1 MKLRQFVYLGIVGA
15 IYLLGTEPVKAEGGG
30 KLDQVVDKKTLRIH
44 AENALTQT
52 QLPITKIPQLS
63 DIQRSNT
70 TVKEWLAQ
78 ETQQNQTIL
87 VSEVRLLTTSDGLE
101 VILETTAS
109 DKLQTSVKS
118 EGNILTVDIPNAQ
131 LRLASGDSFLSQK
144 PVAGIT
150 EITVI
155 NQDSNTIRVTVT
167 GEAGLP
173 KIQLSDSDRG
183 LIFEVT
189 PAVSSTEQP
198 QTPDTDQ
205 PSSET
210 APTQPSAQSDE
221 PIELTVTGTRF
232 EIPIEDAPQSIQVV
246 PRQVLEDRGAVR
258 LDEFTDNVSG
268 VQRETG
274 GDGFGSSGFIIRGF
288 SDVYENLRNG
298 FRSQGGFPR
307 DLANIDRVEVLKG
320 PAAALYGGG
329 FQSGVVNILTKKPL
343 DEPRYEVKATVGSY
357 DFYRGELDLTGPLV
371 ENRSLLYR
379 LNVAYQDQGSFRDFL
394 NYKNFFV
401 APSLTWN
408 IGPRTTLSF
417 DYEYFDADYSDDE
430 TFRAEPEF
438 LQISPK
444 TYLGEPDLA
453 SERYTAHTLSL
464 EFSHEFNDNWQYRLG
479 FNTLWQDVFDEGATR
494 SGRLQAD
501 RRTLNRE
508 FARRTNDLENLTLRN
523 EILGKFN
530 TGSVRHNLLFGVDY
544 SRLEYAY
551 TFSSAPIASID
562 IFNPIYGARP
572 TAALSLDSN
581 GAYGDETLGVYL
593 QDLVELLPNL
603 KFLAGVRFDNVNG
616 FFEDR
621 ETNTTI
627 NEVNDSKFSPRLG
640 IVYQPG
646 DTTTLYT
653 SWSNSFTPQIFGRN
667 SNGEQFEPVTSEQ
680 YEVGIRQEFLERRL
694 SVNLALF
701 QITRQNVATQDP
713 SSDDF
718 NDRIQ
723 TGEQRSRGVELDISG
738 EILPGWKLIST
749 YAYTDAQV
757 TKDNEI
763 PVGDRLP
770 NVPYN
775 SASLWTTYE
784 IQSGNLQGLGAGL
797 GIVYVGDRQGGL
809 PNTITIPSY
818 VRTDAALFYRRPQF
832 EARLN
837 FKNLFDTN
845 YYDATDGTSINPQ
858 EPFTVIGS
866 FSYKF

>member
-1 MKLRQFVYLGIVGA
+1 LKLRHFRYLGIAGSVC
-15 IYLLGTEPVKAEGGG
+15 LLLWSESVKAQGKE
-30 KLDQVVDKKTLRIH
+30 KLDQINLIPEYTVFNEGIK
-44 AENALTQT
+44 AEV
-52 QLPITKIPQLS
+52 PITEIPQLS
-63 DIQRSNT
+63 DIQRPHTS
-70 TVKEWLAQ
+70 VKDWLAQ
-78 ETQQNQTIL
+78 GQKQNQVIL
-87 VSEVRLLTTSDGLE
+87 VTGVSLNTSENSLE
-101 VILETTAS
+101 VILETLTS
-109 DKLQTSVKS
+109 DQLQTVVKS
-118 EGNILTVDIPNAQ
+118 EGNNFIVDIPNAQ
-131 LRLASGDSFLSQK
+131 LKLSTGELFRQEK
-144 PVAGIT
+144 PTAGIT
-150 EITVI
+150 DIVVT
-155 NQDSNTIRVTVT
+155 NQDTNTIRVTVT
-167 GEAGLP
+167 GETSLP
-173 KIQLSDSDRG
+173 KVELDDSDKG
-183 LIFEVT
+183 LIFVVT
-189 PAVSSTEQP
+189 PATTSAQQP
-198 QTPDTDQ
+198 QTPDTPPANTTEQ
-205 PSSET
+205 GEEP
-210 APTQPSAQSDE
+210 
-221 PIELTVTGTRF
+221 PIELVVTGTRF
-232 EIPIEDAPQSIQVV
+232 ETPIEDTPQSIQVI

-268 VQRETG
+268 IQRVTG
-274 GDGFGSSGFIIRGF
+274 GDGLGSSGFIIRGF
-288 SDVYENLRNG
+288 SDGFENLRNG

-307 DLANIDRVEVLKG
+307 DLANIDQVEVLKG

-329 FQSGVVNILTKKPL
+329 FQSGIVNILTKKPL

-379 LNVAYQDQGSFRDFL
+379 LNVAYQDQGSFRNFL
-394 NYKNFFV
+394 NYKSFFV

-408 IGPRTTLSF
+408 IGPRTSLSF
-417 DYEYFDADYSDDE
+417 DYEYLNTDYPDDE

-444 TYLGEPDLA
+444 TYLGEPDLDN
-453 SERYTAHTLSL
+453 EKFTAHSLSL
-464 EFSHEFNDNWQYRLG
+464 EFSHEFSDNWQYRLG

-508 FARRTNDLENLTLRN
+508 FTRRTNDLQNLTLRN

-551 TFSSAPIASID
+551 TFSSAPIAPID

-572 TAALSLDSN
+572 TAALSLN
-581 GAYGDETLGVYL
+581 FNEAYGDNTLGIYL
-593 QDLVELLPNL
+593 QDIVEVLPNL
-603 KFLAGVRFDNVNG
+603 KVLAGVRFDNVNG
-616 FFEDR
+616 FYEDR
-621 ETNTTI
+621 ETNTSI
-627 NEVNDSKFSPRLG
+627 NEVSDSEFSPRLG

-646 DTTTLYT
+646 DTTTLYA

-667 SNGEQFEPVTSEQ
+667 SNGEQFEPVTSQQ
-680 YEVGIRQEFLERRL
+680 YEVGIRQEFLDQRL
-694 SVNLALF
+694 SANLALF
-701 QITRQNVATQDP
+701 QITRQNVATTDP
-713 SSDDF
+713 NSSDPF
-718 NDRIQ
+718 ATIQ
-723 TGEQRSRGVELDISG
+723 TGEQRSRGVELDING
-738 EILPGWKLIST
+738 EILPGWKMILT

-845 YYDATDGTSINPQ
+845 YYDATDGTTINPQ

-866 FSYKF
+866 FSYRF

>member
-1 MKLRQFVYLGIVGA
+1 MLKLRHFSCLWIAGI
-15 IYLLGTEPVKAEGGG
+15 ICLLCSESVQAQEKEKLVKINLNPEYTVSKEGTKAE
-30 KLDQVVDKKTLRIH
+30 V
-44 AENALTQT
+44 
-52 QLPITKIPQLS
+52 PITQIPRIS
-63 DIQRSNT
+63 DIQRPHTSA
-70 TVKEWLAQ
+70 KDLLAQ
-78 ETQQNQTIL
+78 QQNQVIL
-87 VSEVRLLTTSDGLE
+87 VTGVNLNTSENSFE
-101 VILETTAS
+101 VILETPLP
-109 DKLQTSVKS
+109 KQLQAVANS
-118 EGNILTVDIPNAQ
+118 EGNNFIVDIPNAQ
-131 LRLASGDSFLSQK
+131 LKLSTGELFRQEK
-144 PVAGIT
+144 PIAGIT
-150 EITVI
+150 DVVVT
-155 NQDSNTIRVTVT
+155 NQNANTIRVTVT
-167 GEAGLP
+167 GEMGLP
-173 KIQLSDSDRG
+173 KVELYESDKG
-183 LIFEVT
+183 LIFVVT
-189 PAVSSTEQP
+189 PVTTSTQQP
-198 QTPDTDQ
+198 QTPDTPPANTREQ
-205 PSSET
+205 GEEP
-210 APTQPSAQSDE
+210 
-221 PIELTVTGTRF
+221 PIELVVTGTRI
-232 EIPIEDAPQSIQVV
+232 EVPIQDTPQSIQVI
-246 PRQVLEDRGAVR
+246 PRQVLEDRGVVR

-268 VQRETG
+268 VQRITG
-274 GDGFGSSGFIIRGF
+274 GDGFGTSGFIIRGF
-288 SDVYENLRNG
+288 SDQFENLRNG

-343 DEPRYEVKATVGSY
+343 DEPRYEVKATVGSF
-357 DFYRGELDLTGPLV
+357 DFYRGEVDLTGPLV
-371 ENRSLLYR
+371 ENQSLLYR

-394 NYKNFFV
+394 NYENFFI

-417 DYEYFDADYSDDE
+417 DYEYVDADYLDDE
-430 TFRAEPEF
+430 IFRAEPEF

-453 SERYTAHTLSL
+453 SERFTAHSL
-464 EFSHEFNDNWQYRLG
+464 VLGFSHEFSDNWQYRLG

-508 FARRTNDLENLTLRN
+508 FTRRTNDLENLTLRN

-551 TFSSAPIASID
+551 TFSSAPIAPID

-572 TAALSLDSN
+572 TAALSLNSN
-581 GAYGDETLGVYL
+581 EAYGDDTLGIYL
-593 QDLVELLPNL
+593 QDIVEVLPSL
-603 KFLAGVRFDNVNG
+603 KILAGVRFDNVNG
-616 FFEDR
+616 FYEDR
-621 ETNTTI
+621 ETNTSI
-627 NEVNDSKFSPRLG
+627 NEVSDSKFSPRFG

-646 DTTTLYT
+646 DTTTLYA

-667 SNGEQFEPVTSEQ
+667 SSGEPFEPVTSEQ
-680 YEVGIRQEFLERRL
+680 LEVGIRQELFDKKLL
-694 SVNLALF
+694 AGLALY
-701 QITRQNVATQDP
+701 QITRENVATTDP
-713 SSDDF
+713 NSDDF
-718 NDRIQ
+718 FDRIQ

-738 EILPGWKLIST
+738 EISPGWKIIAN

-757 TKDNEI
+757 TEDNLI

-797 GIVYVGDRQGGL
+797 GIVYVGERQGGL
-809 PNTITIPSY
+809 PNTVTVPSY
-818 VRTDAALFYRRPQF
+818 VRTDAALFYRRRQF

-837 FKNLFDTN
+837 FKNLFDID
-845 YYDATDGTSINPQ
+845 YYDANDFSSINPQ

>member
-1 MKLRQFVYLGIVGA
+1 MRRLQLRQFFCVGIAGT
-15 IYLLGTEPVKAEGGG
+15 IYLLGIGTAKAQN
-30 KLDQVVDKKTLRIH
+30 D
-44 AENALTQT
+44 ENISKI
-52 QLPITKIPQLS
+52 PITNISQIS
-63 DIQRSNT
+63 DIKRPHTN
-70 TVKEWLAQ
+70 VKEWLAQ
-78 ETQQNQTIL
+78 QQTQIIQVTGVSLNQT
-87 VSEVRLLTTSDGLE
+87 SNGLE

-109 DKLQTSVKS
+109 DKLQTSLNS
-118 EGNILTVDIPNAQ
+118 EGNILSVDIPNAQ

-155 NQDSNTIRVTVT
+155 NQDSNTIRVTVI
-167 GEAGLP
+167 GETGLP
-173 KIQLSDSDRG
+173 KVELDDTDNG
-183 LIFEVT
+183 LIFVVT
-189 PAVSSTEQP
+189 PITTSTRQP
-198 QTPDTDQ
+198 QTPQTNQAD
-205 PSSET
+205 SET
-210 APTQPSAQSDE
+210 PAAQPSAQNDE
-221 PIELTVTGTRF
+221 PIELVVTGTRF
-232 EIPIEDAPQSIQVV
+232 EVPIQDTPQSIQVI

-268 VQRETG
+268 VQRITG
-274 GDGFGSSGFIIRGF
+274 GDGLGSSGFIIRGF

-307 DLANIDRVEVLKG
+307 DLANIDRIEVLKG

-329 FQSGVVNILTKKPL
+329 FQSGIVNILTKKPL

-379 LNVAYQDQGSFRDFL
+379 LNVAYQNQGSFRDFL
-394 NYKNFFV
+394 NYKSFFV

-408 IGPRTTLSF
+408 ISQRTSLSF
-417 DYEYFDADYSDDE
+417 DYEYLNTDYPDDE

-438 LQISPK
+438 LRISPK

-453 SERYTAHTLSL
+453 SERFTAHSLSL
-464 EFSHEFNDNWQYRLG
+464 EFSHEFSDNWQYRLG

-508 FARRTNDLENLTLRN
+508 FTRRTNDLENLTLRN

-551 TFSSAPIASID
+551 TFSSAPIAPID

-572 TAALSLDSN
+572 TAALSLNSN
-581 GAYGDETLGVYL
+581 EAYGDDTLGIYL
-593 QDLVELLPNL
+593 QDIVEVLPSL
-603 KFLAGVRFDNVNG
+603 KILAGVRFDNVNG
-616 FFEDR
+616 FYEDR
-621 ETNTTI
+621 ETNTSI
-627 NEVNDSKFSPRLG
+627 NEVSDSKFSPRFG

-646 DTTTLYT
+646 DTTTLYA

-667 SNGEQFEPVTSEQ
+667 SNGEQFKPVTSEQ
-680 YEVGIRQEFLERRL
+680 YEVGIRQEFLDQRL
-694 SVNLALF
+694 SANLALF
-701 QITRQNVATQDP
+701 QITRQNVATTDP
-713 SSDDF
+713 NSSDPF
-718 NDRIQ
+718 ARIQ
-723 TGEQRSRGVELDISG
+723 TGEQRSRGVELDING
-738 EILPGWKLIST
+738 EILPGWKMILT

-757 TKDNEI
+757 TEDNRI

-818 VRTDAALFYRRPQF
+818 VRTDAALFYRRRQF

-858 EPFTVIGS
+858 EPFTLIGS
-866 FSYKF
+866 FSYRF

>member
-1 MKLRQFVYLGIVGA
+1 MQLRQFFCVGIAGT
-15 IYLLGTEPVKAEGGG
+15 IYLIGIGTAKAQN
-30 KLDQVVDKKTLRIH
+30 D
-44 AENALTQT
+44 ENISKI
-52 QLPITKIPQLS
+52 PITNISQIS
-63 DIQRSNT
+63 DIKRPHTN
-70 TVKEWLAQ
+70 VKEWLAQ
-78 ETQQNQTIL
+78 QQAQIIQVTGVSLNQT
-87 VSEVRLLTTSDGLE
+87 SNGLE

-109 DKLQTSVKS
+109 DKLQTSLNS
-118 EGNILTVDIPNAQ
+118 EGNILSVDIPNAQ

-155 NQDSNTIRVTVT
+155 NQDSNTIRVTVI
-167 GEAGLP
+167 GETSLP
-173 KIQLSDSDRG
+173 KVELDDSENG
-183 LIFEVT
+183 LIFVVT
-189 PAVSSTEQP
+189 PITTSAQQP
-198 QTPDTDQ
+198 QTPQTNQAD
-205 PSSET
+205 SET
-210 APTQPSAQSDE
+210 PATQPSAQNDE
-221 PIELTVTGTRF
+221 PIELVVTGTRF
-232 EIPIEDAPQSIQVV
+232 EIPIQDTPQSIQVI

-268 VQRETG
+268 VQRITG
-274 GDGFGSSGFIIRGF
+274 GDGLGSSGFIIRGF

-329 FQSGVVNILTKKPL
+329 FQSGIVNILTKKPL

-379 LNVAYQDQGSFRDFL
+379 LNVAYQNQGSFRDFL
-394 NYKNFFV
+394 NYKSFFV

-408 IGPRTTLSF
+408 ISQRTSLSF
-417 DYEYFDADYSDDE
+417 DYEYFNTDYPDDE

-438 LQISPK
+438 LRISPK

-453 SERYTAHTLSL
+453 NENFTAHSLSL
-464 EFSHEFNDNWQYRLG
+464 EFSHEFSDNWQYRLG

-501 RRTLNRE
+501 RRTLNRQ
-508 FARRTNDLENLTLRN
+508 FTRRTNDLENLTLRN

-551 TFSSAPIASID
+551 TFSSAPIAPID

-572 TAALSLDSN
+572 TAALSLNSN
-581 GAYGDETLGVYL
+581 EAYGDDTLGIYL
-593 QDLVELLPNL
+593 QDIVEVLPSL
-603 KFLAGVRFDNVNG
+603 KILAGVRFDNVNG
-616 FFEDR
+616 FYENR
-621 ETNTTI
+621 ETNTSI
-627 NEVNDSKFSPRLG
+627 NEVSDSKFSPRLG

-646 DTTTLYT
+646 NTTTLYA

-667 SNGEQFEPVTSEQ
+667 SNGEQFKPVTSEQ
-680 YEVGIRQEFLERRL
+680 YEVGIRQEFLDQRL
-694 SVNLALF
+694 SANLALF
-701 QITRQNVATQDP
+701 QITRQNVATTDP
-713 SSDDF
+713 NSSDPF
-718 NDRIQ
+718 ARIQ
-723 TGEQRSRGVELDISG
+723 TGEQRSRGVELDING
-738 EILPGWKLIST
+738 EILPGWKMILT

-757 TKDNEI
+757 TEDNRI

-818 VRTDAALFYRRPQF
+818 VRTDAALFYRRRQF

-858 EPFTVIGS
+858 EPFTLIGS
-866 FSYKF
+866 FSYRF

>member
-1 MKLRQFVYLGIVGA
+1 LIFVV
-15 IYLLGTEPVKAEGGG
+15 TPV
-30 KLDQVVDKKTLRIH
+30 
-44 AENALTQT
+44 
-52 QLPITKIPQLS
+52 
-63 DIQRSNT
+63 
-70 TVKEWLAQ
+70 
-78 ETQQNQTIL
+78 
-87 VSEVRLLTTSDGLE
+87 TTS
-101 VILETTAS
+101 T
-109 DKLQTSVKS
+109 Q
-118 EGNILTVDIPNAQ
+118 
-131 LRLASGDSFLSQK
+131 
-144 PVAGIT
+144 
-150 EITVI
+150 
-155 NQDSNTIRVTVT
+155 
-167 GEAGLP
+167 
-173 KIQLSDSDRG
+173 
-183 LIFEVT
+183 
-189 PAVSSTEQP
+189 QP
-198 QTPDTDQ
+198 QTPDTPPANTTEQ
-205 PSSET
+205 AEEP
-210 APTQPSAQSDE
+210 
-221 PIELTVTGTRF
+221 PIELVVTGTRI
-232 EIPIEDAPQSIQVV
+232 EVPIQDTPQSIQVI
-246 PRQVLEDRGAVR
+246 PRQVLEDRGVVR

-268 VQRETG
+268 VQRITG
-274 GDGFGSSGFIIRGF
+274 GDGFGTSGFIIRGF
-288 SDVYENLRNG
+288 SDQFENLRNG

-343 DEPRYEVKATVGSY
+343 DEPRYEVKATVGSF
-357 DFYRGELDLTGPLV
+357 DFYRGEVDLTGPLV
-371 ENRSLLYR
+371 ENQSLLYR

-394 NYKNFFV
+394 NYENFFI

-417 DYEYFDADYSDDE
+417 DYEYVDADYLDDE
-430 TFRAEPEF
+430 IFRAEPEF

-453 SERYTAHTLSL
+453 SERFTAHSL
-464 EFSHEFNDNWQYRLG
+464 VLGFSHEFSDNWQYRLG

-508 FARRTNDLENLTLRN
+508 FTRRTNDLENLTLRN

-551 TFSSAPIASID
+551 TFSSAPIAPID

-572 TAALSLDSN
+572 TAALSLNSN
-581 GAYGDETLGVYL
+581 EAYGDDTLGIYL
-593 QDLVELLPNL
+593 QDIVEVLPSL
-603 KFLAGVRFDNVNG
+603 KILAGVRFDNVNG
-616 FFEDR
+616 FYEDR
-621 ETNTTI
+621 ETNTSI
-627 NEVNDSKFSPRLG
+627 NEVSDSKFSPRFG

-646 DTTTLYT
+646 DTTTLYA

-667 SNGEQFEPVTSEQ
+667 SSGEPFEPVTSEQ
-680 YEVGIRQEFLERRL
+680 LEVGIRQELFDKKLL
-694 SVNLALF
+694 AGLALY
-701 QITRQNVATQDP
+701 QITRENVATTDP
-713 SSDDF
+713 NSDDF
-718 NDRIQ
+718 FDRIQ

-738 EILPGWKLIST
+738 EISPGWKIIAN

-757 TKDNEI
+757 TEDNLI

-797 GIVYVGDRQGGL
+797 GIVYVGERQGGL
-809 PNTITIPSY
+809 PNTVTVPSY
-818 VRTDAALFYRRPQF
+818 VRTDAALFYRRRQF

-837 FKNLFDTN
+837 FKNLFDID
-845 YYDATDGTSINPQ
+845 YYDANDFSSINPQ